1 MKDIAEIKDIN
12 IIDTI
17 EEITPMLEETGRKIG
32 GMLSDAIDSVVDAIF
47 GNIKNSEV

>member
-12 IIDTI
+12 ILGTI
-17 EEITPMLEETGRKIG
+17 EEITPKLEDTGRKIG

-47 GNIKNSEV
+47 GNIKN